1 MNVNLDDIQFLESIK
16 YKLNDEEKSRIDEII
31 SFNQKRLKNKV
42 KSSAKSRQNSLYQTK
57 MNRIRVNLAY
67 FKKQR
72 NFEKIAYYE
81 NLKKETEEKHKRGE
95 I

>member
-16 YKLNDEEKSRIDEII
+16 HKLNEEEKSRIDEII

-42 KSSAKSRQNSLYQTK
+42 KSSTKSRQNSLYQTK

>member
-16 YKLNDEEKSRIDEII
+16 YKLNEEEKSRIDKII

>member
-16 YKLNDEEKSRIDEII
+16 HKLNKEEKSRIDEII